1 MQPLKASAPLS
12 RMIKLPSEV
21 ALPSDVRAVLPRLG
35 KNRATP
41 PCSPSVRLPQNR
53 EFIRVAVASRLMSS
67 HFNKTGE
74 NIKGSSVCGCGRWKQ
89 YGSDPNLAEI
99 LVQDG
104 HARMAGHFQC
114 KAVWSCEHC
123 AKGRVAQTRSWIRAA
138 LIPALD
144 AARLSA
150 SLLTFTLSH
159 SYGEDWGGVVD
170 RLMHAYMLMDR
181 RLSKHYKRAGSIGKL
196 KALEAPVG
204 ENGLHPHLHIL
215 LTHRKDADL
224 ASLAEAVS
232 EAWSKA
238 ISDVGASINGHGF
251 DFKENCINDYVA
263 KLETSHELA
272 SHGTKSARRKGKTLA
287 QLLDRAA
294 LGDSES
300 GDKWIRAQIALGGR
314 MRFHAGGLP
323 KKLGIICPSKWEDVE
338 MDAKRDAEKA
348 DLPPSVYISYSQ
360 EDHMK
365 ATSSA
370 TNRAGLALILRSARS
385 ADRSKVLAIVK
396 AICSEV
402 DVQKTSEKWTKE
414 YLWKILQDAKTRV
427 LKREEV
433 PVYLHAQRK
442 NIRKM
447 WQETS

>member
-1 MQPLKASAPLS
+1 
-12 RMIKLPSEV
+12 MIKLPSEV
-21 ALPSDVRAVLPRLG
+21 ALPSVVQDVSVPLG

-41 PCSPSVRLPQNR
+41 PSAVFTRAPQNR
-53 EFIRVAVASRLMSS
+53 EFIRVSVASRLMSS

-74 NIKGSSVCGCGRWKQ
+74 NLKGSSVCGCGRWKQ
-89 YGSDPNLAEI
+89 YGADPNLAEI

-123 AKGRVAQTRSWIRAA
+123 AKGRVSQTRSWIRAA
-138 LIPALD
+138 LIPALE
-144 AARLSA
+144 AADLSA

-159 SYGEDWGGVVD
+159 SYSEDWSGVVE
-170 RLMHAYMLMDR
+170 RLMQAYTLMDR
-181 RLSKHYKRAGSIGKL
+181 RMSKHYKRAGSVGKL

-215 LTHRKDADL
+215 LTHKKGADL
-224 ASLAEAVS
+224 VSLAAAIS
-232 EAWSKA
+232 DAWSKA
-238 ISDVGASINGHGF
+238 IADVGASINGHGF

-294 LGDSES
+294 LGDVES

-323 KKLGIICPSKWEDVE
+323 KRLGIICPSKWEDEE
-338 MDAKRDAEKA
+338 MNEKRDAEKA
-348 DLPPSVYISYSQ
+348 DLPPSVYIAYSQ
-360 EDHMK
+360 DDHMK
-365 ATSSA
+365 ATSSV
-370 TNRAGLALILRSARS
+370 TRRFGLALILRAARS
-385 ADRSKVLAIVK
+385 ADRNKVLSIVK
-396 AICSEV
+396 SICSEV
-402 DVQKTSEKWTKE
+402 DLQKTSEKWTKE
-414 YLWKILQDAKTRV
+414 YLWKVLQDAKTRV
-427 LKREEV
+427 LTKDEV
-433 PVYLHAQRK
+433 PAYLHAQKK
-442 NIRKM
+442 NICEM
-447 WQETS
+447 QHETS